1 MGALAEGDGAV
12 MGRIREWFAPES
24 RASSGY
30 LDALLT
36 AQLTAAQGTGSVR
49 SSMVYQA
56 ALNLIGDATATAA
69 LTGEHSEALQPRLG
83 AIARQ
88 MVDQGQSAFEL
99 VVGLG
104 GRLDLLP
111 VEITNVVGQADED
124 SWVYTI
130 TRSGPVSTVS
140 TGREQSGRA
149 EFPGS
154 C

>member
-1 MGALAEGDGAV
+1 MTGLARVRSCSRKTA
-12 MGRIREWFAPES
+12 RASRPRTT
-24 RASSGY
+24 RASSWLNNCKRRAGSPEPSRDT
-30 LDALLT
+30 DAF
-36 AQLTAAQGTGSVR
+36 QSCV
-49 SSMVYQA
+49 
-56 ALNLIGDATATAA
+56 NLIANSTATAE